1 MAAWLERESLVLAG
15 QEVVASVAEK
25 ALARTLQ
32 AALNS
37 GKDWPLFV
45 PVDTT
50 FQVRTLYV

>member
-1 MAAWLERESLVLAG
+1 MLAG

-50 FQVRTLYV
+50 FQVRALYV